1 MGMLHQFVR
10 TGAVFFVHQSGTDG
24 YLITF
29 ALNLNIERNLNQK
42 IMNVIQNTVELRVVA
57 ITLAKEYVKDVKSL
71 LEESKK
77 IEKYIQGSA
86 TIPDVVEDPSNPWM
100 KCLEE
105 MRKSTLP
112 STLPEPQK

>member
-1 MGMLHQFVR
+1 VQSVR
-10 TGAVFFVHQSGTDG
+10 IAHFFVHHSGTDG

-29 ALNLNIERNLNQK
+29 ALNLNIERNLNRK

-112 STLPEPQK
+112 SSLPEPQK